1 VSGGLPISVCS
12 TCGHAVFPYRLLCPR
27 CGGAEW
33 RNEEVGSGVVEEVTT
48 LCRAPGR
55 PVAAPVPLG
64 SVRLEGVV
72 VVVVARL
79 EGGLEPGDPVRL
91 EYRDGVPVARQA
103 PR

>member
-1 VSGGLPISVCS
+1 MSGGLPISVCS
-12 TCGHAVFPYRLLCPR
+12 TCGHAVFPRRLLCPR

-33 RNEEVGSGVVEEVTT
+33 RNEEVSSAVVEEVTT
-48 LCRAPGR
+48 LRRAPGG
-55 PVAAPVPLG
+55 PIAVPVPVG
-64 SVRLEGVV
+64 AVRLEGG

>member
-1 VSGGLPISVCS
+1 VSDGLPISVCS

-48 LCRAPGR
+48 LRRAPGG

-64 SVRLEGVV
+64 SVRLDGGVV
-72 VVVVARL
+72 VIARL
-79 EGGLEPGDPVRL
+79 EGALKPDDPVRL